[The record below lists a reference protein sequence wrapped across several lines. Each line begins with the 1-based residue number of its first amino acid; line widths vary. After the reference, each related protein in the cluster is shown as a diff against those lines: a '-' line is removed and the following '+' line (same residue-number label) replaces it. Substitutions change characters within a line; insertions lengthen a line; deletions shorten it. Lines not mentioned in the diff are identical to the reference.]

1 MANCDNLFRE
11 FNSEL
16 QVPKFK
22 RDLITSSKNSQRE
35 NIKKYFKDQHPK
47 YVPTFFIQ
55 GSTKM
60 KNRIRTKDDTCDLD
74 DGIYFKDN
82 SENVTGTTLQEWV
95 KDAVDSTTDATPK
108 HKKKCITVDY
118 KAEYN
123 IDYPIF
129 IFNKDKDAH
138 PNLAIKGDKFKI
150 DDPKEFVDEF
160 NRVKDDEGQL
170 VRVTRFLK
178 AWCDNRRG
186 CMPNG
191 LSMTVLVMKHLQK
204 TERDD
209 VAMKYTLIAIEN
221 ELKTEFKCVMPT
233 TPYDNLFGEYDEKR
247 KNNFMDNLASF
258 IQDAKKAVDVEK
270 NQLKASNHWQTH
282 LGKLYFPDGI
292 DEEEKMSSA
301 VLLTGIIGTSKPYCA
316 FE

>member
-1 MANCDNLFRE
+1 
-11 FNSEL
+11 
-16 QVPKFK
+16 
-22 RDLITSSKNSQRE
+22 
-35 NIKKYFKDQHPK
+35 
-47 YVPTFFIQ
+47 
-55 GSTKM
+55 
-60 KNRIRTKDDTCDLD
+60 
-74 DGIYFKDN
+74 
-82 SENVTGTTLQEWV
+82 
-95 KDAVDSTTDATPK
+95 
-108 HKKKCITVDY
+108 
-118 KAEYN
+118 
-123 IDYPIF
+123 
-129 IFNKDKDAH
+129 
-138 PNLAIKGDKFKI
+138 
-150 DDPKEFVDEF
+150 
-160 NRVKDDEGQL
+160 
-170 VRVTRFLK
+170 
-178 AWCDNRRG
+178 
-186 CMPNG
+186 
-191 LSMTVLVMKHLQK
+191 MKHLQK